1 MNNLKS
7 GDLVIIEEDPR
18 FLDSEYNG
26 FYGIVLEDP
35 TNQSENLVKIRMN
48 NGLTSHL
55 WRRAVKKRA

>member
-1 MNNLKS
+1 MNNLKH
-7 GDLVIIEEDPR
+7 GDLVIIEEEPS

-35 TNQSENLVKIRMN
+35 TCESTNLVKIYMN

>member
-1 MNNLKS
+1 MNNLKP
-7 GDLVIIEEDPR
+7 GDLVIIEEDPS
-18 FLDSEYNG
+18 FFDSEYNG

-35 TNQSENLVKIRMN
+35 SIERTNIVKVYMN

>member
-1 MNNLKS
+1 MNNLKP

-35 TNQSENLVKIRMN
+35 SIERTKIIKVYMN